1 MPNRIIK
8 ESICTSETI
17 DLGLT
22 VTLVQPHAAY
32 IRQLIKRIL
41 DILQRQPVL

>member
-17 DLGLT
+17 DQMSWFEECFTIGSGRLAMIMAGWMPDPLF
-22 VTLVQPHAAY
+22 
-32 IRQLIKRIL
+32 
-41 DILQRQPVL
+41 